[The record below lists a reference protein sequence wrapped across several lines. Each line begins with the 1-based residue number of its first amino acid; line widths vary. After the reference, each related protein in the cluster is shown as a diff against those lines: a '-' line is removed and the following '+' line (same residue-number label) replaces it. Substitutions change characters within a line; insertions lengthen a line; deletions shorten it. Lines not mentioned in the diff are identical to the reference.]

1 MIPMESRR
9 PYRSPLREERAQDTR
24 RRIRQSAGR
33 LFAERGFAATTIAQ
47 IAEGA
52 GVSVQTVYAIFG
64 GKPGIVGAM
73 LEELEQAGGI
83 DERIPAMIAEPDP
96 RKQLRMFVAFN
107 RAAFERGAPIV
118 RAVIEAKGDAQVAAI
133 GQQGDA
139 RRREGTIGLAEMWV
153 GKGASRA
160 GLSAKEV
167 ANRLWLL
174 TSAEQYLLAIDN
186 LDWSPEEYE
195 RWLGDLLEREL
206 LAPGS
211 S

>member
-1 MIPMESRR
+1 MESPR

-33 LFAERGFAATTIAQ
+33 LFADRGFAATTVAQ
-47 IAEGA
+47 IAEHA

-64 GKPGIVGAM
+64 GKSGVVGAM

-83 DERIPAMIAEPDP
+83 DERVPALIAEPDP
-96 RKQLRMFVAFN
+96 HRQLRMFIAFN
-107 RAAFERGAPIV
+107 RAMFERSAPIL
-118 RAVIEAKGDAQVAAI
+118 RAAIEARGDPQVAAI
-133 GQQGDA
+133 GHQGDA
-139 RRREGTIGLAEMWV
+139 RRREGTIGLAEMWA
-153 GKGASRA
+153 GKGALRE
-160 GLSAKEV
+160 GLSAKSAAEQ
-167 ANRLWLL
+167 LWLL
-174 TSAEQYLLAIDN
+174 SSAEQYLFAVDN
-186 LDWSPEEYE
+186 LDWSPEAYE